1 MGCSTRLLVI
11 LAVSF
16 LILLLVSLGTGA
28 IGSRFLGMSPLS
40 PQPVVH
46 LPPQPVFPPQEKPE
60 PMRFAITNTIL
71 ASWFTT
77 AFLVLLLYFAA
88 RRAKPVPGR
97 LQGLAEGIVEFLLN
111 MIEGAI
117 GKERARTVFPLVATI
132 FLFVVFNAWLSVL
145 PFFGPI
151 GFKDEHGAIAIP
163 LLRNASTD
171 INLPLAMALVAVF
184 TVEFWGMRA
193 VGTLRYIGQFINV
206 RQLLR
211 GRPLGVIDLFVGGL
225 EALSH
230 LIRILSFTFRLFG
243 NMTAGKT
250 LLLIAAFLVP
260 FLALPFYG
268 LELLIGLIQALIFA
282 GLTMVFAAV
291 AVLPHDEGAH

>member
-1 MGCSTRLLVI
+1 V
-11 LAVSF
+11 
-16 LILLLVSLGTGA
+16 TGA
-28 IGSRFLGMSPLS
+28 IGSRFLGTNPLS
-40 PQPVVH
+40 PQPAIH
-46 LPPQPVFPPQEKPE
+46 LPPQPVFPPQEQLE
-60 PMRFAITNTIL
+60 PMKFTITNTIL

-77 AFLVLLLYFAA
+77 ACLLLLFYFAA
-88 RRAKPVPGR
+88 RKPKPVPGR
-97 LQGLAEGIVEFLLN
+97 LQGMVEGIMEFLLN

-132 FLFVVFNAWLSVL
+132 FLFVGFNAWLSIL

-151 GFKDEHGAIAIP
+151 GYKDAQGAIAIP

-171 INLPLAMALVAVF
+171 INLPLAVALVAVI

-193 VGTLRYIGQFINV
+193 VGALRYVGQFVNV
-206 RQLLR
+206 RRLLR
-211 GRPLGVIDLFVGGL
+211 GQPMGLADLFVGAL

-230 LIRILSFTFRLFG
+230 LIRIISFTFRLFG
-243 NMTAGKT
+243 NMTAGKA
-250 LLLIAAFLVP
+250 LVLIIAFILP
-260 FLALPFYG
+260 FLGFGIYG

-291 AVLPHDEGAH
+291 AVLPHEEETH